1 MKKKDRI
8 VDNIDDNDLKV
19 YTKEKTR
26 YTEDADVKIYKTEA
40 EKKDNLENLKHSK
53 NKTFFTAMG
62 HAIDGVIR
70 AFKTERNLRIDYII
84 GLFVLISSLFFNF
97 TKTEFACLCLTIGF
111 VIFAEMI
118 NSTVEYIVD
127 LVTDKYDDR
136 AKAAK
141 DIAAGGVLIAA
152 CVAVVVAYFLF
163 ADKLYNATTAV
174 LNSVLSSKLH
184 VLFTITFA
192 VVLLAVI
199 LKGMLGRGD
208 SYSKAYPSARVTLA
222 FALTTYVYLI
232 TRSIFVGAVSLILS
246 IMIAQIRIENTKI
259 RPVYMIIS
267 AILGILVVL
276 IVYQLVLTAPQL
288 SDTVKN
294 LIPKF
299 S

>member
-62 HAIDGVIR
+62 HAIDGVSR